1 MMGSVNYRHDDN
13 LQTNFELFVLGEG
26 EKKITEKVVSGM
38 SNCSDF
44 ILLKEDHTL
53 GNLISVY
60 LRMAPH
66 VMFAAYK
73 IAHPNVPEV
82 QLRIQTD
89 GTLTPREALVTIC
102 KQLVAMYGQL
112 GREFQKELALRQ
124 YADQGEN
131 ATGGPAAGGAP
142 GAGAGGAPGQN
153 GF

>member
-1 MMGSVNYRHDDN
+1 MASVNIRHEDN
-13 LQTNFELFVLGEG
+13 IQHGFELFVLQEG

-53 GNLISVY
+53 GNLLSAY
-60 LRMAPH
+60 LKMAPH
-66 VMFAAYK
+66 VMMAGYK
-73 IAHPNVPEV
+73 IGHPNVPEV
-82 QLRIQTD
+82 LIRVQTD
-89 GTLTPREALVTIC
+89 GTVTPREALVTVC

-131 ATGGPAAGGAP
+131 SGGAGP
-142 GAGAGGAPGQN
+142 SGTGPSGQN

>member
-1 MMGSVNYRHDDN
+1 MVSTNARHDDN
-13 LQTNFELFVLGEG
+13 VQTGFELFVLQEG

-44 ILLKEDHTL
+44 LLLKEDHTL
-53 GNLISVY
+53 GNLLSAY
-60 LRMAPH
+60 LKMAPH
-66 VMFAAYK
+66 VLMAGYK
-73 IAHPNVPEV
+73 IGHPNVPEV
-82 QLRIQTD
+82 LIRVQTD
-89 GTLTPREALVTIC
+89 GTVTPREALVTVC

-131 ATGGPAAGGAP
+131 AAAGGGG
-142 GAGAGGAPGQN
+142 GAGPSGQN

>member
-1 MMGSVNYRHDDN
+1 MGSVNAKHDDN
-13 LQTNFELFVLGEG
+13 VQHGFELFVLTEG

-44 ILLKEDHTL
+44 LLLKEDHTL
-53 GNLISVY
+53 GNLLSVY
-60 LRMAPH
+60 LKMAPH
-66 VMFAAYK
+66 VMMAAYK
-73 IAHPNVPEV
+73 IGHPNVPEV
-82 QLRIQTD
+82 LLRVQTD
-89 GTLTPREALVTIC
+89 GSVTPREALVTVC

-131 ATGGPAAGGAP
+131 AG
-142 GAGAGGAPGQN
+142 GAGGSGGPSGGGGPSGHN